1 MNAKN
6 SILALVTVATFLLA
20 GNVATAAKSRTPE
33 ERYGLPTVDSALKI
47 TQTVTPTKFPRLLA
61 SIGFSVASINQQSVS
76 DALTG
81 ILSGYDAGSAGRLE
95 SSSSGLA
102 GSLRLQVSRRLGFW
116 FDFAGKDAPEGED
129 GIGKAATSFGL
140 LFTPLRAHSGAMAVS
155 IGTGYAYQKLW
166 SHNSYSYSLPNNGT
180 LERIDFETT
189 RTGGVPLMLT
199 LELPAAATSRYSLTI
214 AAKQI
219 FSEKAKVS
227 YDGYGSFEGAN
238 SYEIDMSGLYLSAM
252 LTVGL

>member
-6 SILALVTVATFLLA
+6 SILALVTAATFLLA
-20 GNVATAAKSRTPE
+20 SNVATAAQPRTPQ
-33 ERYGLPTVDSALKI
+33 ERYGLPSVDSALKI
-47 TQTVTPTKFPRLLA
+47 THTVTPTKFPRLLV
-61 SIGFSVASINQQSVS
+61 SIGFSVATIEQQSVS

-81 ILSGYDAGSAGRLE
+81 ILSVYNAGTAGRLE
-95 SSSSGLA
+95 SSSGGIA
-102 GSLRLQVSRRLGFW
+102 GSLRLQFSRRLGFW

-140 LFTPLRAHSGAMAVS
+140 LYTPLRAHSGAMAVS

-166 SHNSYSYSLPNNGT
+166 SHNSYYFSLPDNGT
-180 LERIDFETT
+180 LERIDIETAK
-189 RTGGVPLMLT
+189 TGGVPLMLT
-199 LELPAAATSRYSLTI
+199 LELPAAATSRYSFTI

-219 FSEKAKVS
+219 FSEKATVS
-227 YDGYGSFEGAN
+227 HVGYGSFESAA